1 VRAAGTWDGVK
12 GRVGCEA
19 LGGLGRV
26 LSAEEACK
34 LISSA
39 AEDGGGR
46 IFDCDED
53 DAIAAGSA
61 ELDRALSGASD
72 GGLVAAADEDGG
84 RGGEF

>member
-1 VRAAGTWDGVK
+1 
-12 GRVGCEA
+12 
-19 LGGLGRV
+19 V

-72 GGLVAAADEDGG
+72 GGLVAAAD
-84 RGGEF
+84 